1 LRPVIQLWQKHKICN
16 TLKGKTVYADEKNFT
31 LELGSARDAKT
42 APAASEELEHP
53 HVFSRRRGKCQQSLR
68 LNTSLISVLYWLNA
82 SSSLVSLAT
91 PSRAQNAFGGF
102 RERHDAEPST
112 AT

>member
-1 LRPVIQLWQKHKICN
+1 MKYVKRRKENSLRRQR
-16 TLKGKTVYADEKNFT
+16 KNFT

-53 HVFSRRRGKCQQSLR
+53 HVFSRRRVKCQQSLR
-68 LNTSLISVLYWLNA
+68 LNTPLIFVLYWLNA
-82 SSSLVSLAT
+82 SFSLVSLAT

-102 RERHDAEPST
+102 RHTSEPST